1 MKNDEI
7 HDADG
12 VNKKASLDVARDD
25 TQKSGSIT
33 ELEKK
38 RDEYLNGWKRA
49 QADYQNLVKEFE
61 GRRNDYVRFANANLI
76 IELLPILDNF
86 KAAFNQ
92 IPEVEKNSPWVTGFQ
107 YIKKQLED
115 FLTREGVETIKTV
128 GEPFDHVLHEI
139 VDEEVVENAPLD
151 PDVGETGATSA
162 AAETLADKQGD
173 IDGSASVRQVVTK
186 EIRAGYLLNNKVVQV
201 AKVVVREK

>member
-1 MKNDEI
+1 MNDDDDKE
-7 HDADG
+7 G
-12 VNKKASLDVARDD
+12 EVNKQSVSLDVARDD